1 MRDTSESRSF
11 KKDQAIT
18 SARLGVGLNLKDR
31 KSSGM
36 TAESRYR
43 FCADAERKSNEAC
56 FVRIKVK
63 SISKAS
69 IIYLL
74 VAVLLCE
81 ATALAQQPIP
91 GEPETNVTASS
102 EQRVLEQ
109 FASSTPDST
118 VNTLQLQKL
127 IEQALENNPEI
138 KSMQRRFDMVR
149 ARIPQAKALDE
160 PVLSVGYM
168 GNIAPFYVQRDD
180 PSSGRYISIT
190 QDLPFPGKRALK
202 GKVASSEADAEWWSF
217 EQTRRNIVAEV
228 KDAYFDLYYLTKA
241 LGVVT
246 KTKTLLEQFTK
257 IAEVR
262 YAVGKGIQQDVLKAQ
277 VEFSKLLEQQ
287 TMLEQRKQVA
297 EARLNSLLYRESDS
311 PLGVPEE
318 LKPRDFEYSLT
329 QLNETAVA
337 NYPDLK
343 AQRRKSESAQ
353 YSIQLAKKA
362 FYPDFSVGFTY
373 INRPAMPEMYGLTV
387 GVKLPIHTTQKQR
400 PALTEATANF
410 EAEERTLENIATLLM
425 FKIRDKYLAQN
436 TAQRLVKLYSTTIVP
451 QSSLSMESAIAGYQ
465 VGKVD
470 FLTLL
475 DNLVTLLNYELS
487 YYEQLSNEEKA
498 VAALEPLVGVTLR
511 P

>member
-1 MRDTSESRSF
+1 MRF
-11 KKDQAIT
+11 KVK
-18 SARLGVGLNLKDR
+18 ARLAK
-31 KSSGM
+31 
-36 TAESRYR
+36 TAI
-43 FCADAERKSNEAC
+43 A
-56 FVRIKVK
+56 
-63 SISKAS
+63 
-69 IIYLL
+69 YLL
-74 VAVLLCE
+74 ATLLFAE
-81 ATALAQQPIP
+81 VTAFAQQGVSTTSQADKVTLANDRTSQLAAGPSSDSVA
-91 GEPETNVTASS
+91 ETS
-102 EQRVLEQ
+102 
-109 FASSTPDST
+109 
-118 VNTLQLQKL
+118 LQNL

-138 KSMQRRFDMVR
+138 KSMQRRFDTMR
-149 ARIPQAKALDE
+149 ARIPQAKALDD

-180 PSSGRYISIT
+180 PSSGRSISIT
-190 QDLPFPGKRALK
+190 QDVPFLGKRALK

-217 EQTRRNIVAEV
+217 EQTRRNVVAEV
-228 KDAYFDLYYLTKA
+228 KDAYFDLYYVTKA
-241 LGVVT
+241 LGVIT

-257 IAEVR
+257 IAEAR

-287 TMLEQRKQVA
+287 TLLVQRKQVT

-311 PLGVPEE
+311 PLGAPEQ
-318 LKPRDFEYSLT
+318 LKPRAFEYSLT
-329 QLNETAVA
+329 QLNETAIA

-343 AQRRKSESAQ
+343 AQRRKIDSAQ
-353 YSIQLAKKA
+353 YAIQLAKKE

-373 INRPAMPEMYGLTV
+373 LNRPAMPEMYGVTV
-387 GVKLPIHTTQKQR
+387 GVKLPIYSAQKQR

-410 EAEERTLENIATLLM
+410 EAEKRTLENIATVLM
-425 FKIRDKYLAQN
+425 FKVRDKYLAEN

-470 FLTLL
+470 FLTLI

-511 P
+511 